1 VGRGGRH
8 TQPAPVGHARGG
20 RRKKTIEVVG
30 WLANF
35 YTSDDST
42 GDLPIE
48 PFAGIPVEHL
58 EAAQELLQVLEACEW
73 AWDINTIL
81 DQPKPLLDAVVA
93 LKATGMRLKRQA
105 ENKKQG
111 KF

>member
-1 VGRGGRH
+1 
-8 TQPAPVGHARGG
+8 
-20 RRKKTIEVVG
+20 
-30 WLANF
+30 
-35 YTSDDST
+35 
-42 GDLPIE
+42 
-48 PFAGIPVEHL
+48 
-58 EAAQELLQVLEACEW
+58 VLEACEW